1 MDALRRASE
10 LAAEA
15 RFNRG
20 WLTKTSGISRV
31 RCVSND
37 THRGLS
43 KEEVGCSS
51 VHTTPRARV
60 QALLIRRWQ
69 ETGELTLLHHRHM
82 QMLLTTLRRE
92 KQLVAQELIGLML
105 DDLYEREA

>member
-1 MDALRRASE
+1 M
-10 LAAEA
+10 
-15 RFNRG
+15 
-20 WLTKTSGISRV
+20 
-31 RCVSND
+31 
-37 THRGLS
+37 
-43 KEEVGCSS
+43 
-51 VHTTPRARV
+51 HTTPRARV